1 MFCREHICNKTIF
14 SQPVEGFLPK
24 KIKGLQAE
32 NLTTQWIQVAGK
44 TQIRLVLKSSP
55 IFKKLLNSNIIW

>member
-14 SQPVEGFLPK
+14 SQPVKGFLPK

-44 TQIRLVLKSSP
+44 T
-55 IFKKLLNSNIIW
+55 